1 MAYPALMFAPAAALQ
16 LTREERAEIDHIA
29 ANGRTPQKLARR
41 ARIIALAAD
50 GTPNRQIATLVGV
63 SRPTVIAQRR
73 RFEEMGLRGLVKDR
87 TRRSGRR
94 PALPAA
100 TVKKIVDA
108 TRSVAPPNATQW
120 TTRSMAAWAGV
131 SRAAVHRIW
140 VQHGLQPHRV
150 ETFKVSNDPQLA
162 EKVRAIVGLYLD
174 PPDKAL
180 VFSVDEKTSIQAL
193 DRTQPGLPMK
203 KGRCATMTHD
213 YKRHGTT
220 TLFAALNLLDGK
232 VIGQCTPRHH
242 AKEFIAFLHTIDRE
256 TPAELDLHIVVDNY
270 SAHKTEAVNRW
281 LKRHRRFHLHFTP
294 TSASWLNLVES
305 WFATLT
311 KQQLRRGVFR
321 SVAELLHAIDN
332 YLVRYNATPTRFV
345 WTKDA
350 DSILDKIDRARRTL
364 NRKIGK

>member
-1 MAYPALMFAPAAALQ
+1 MFATASALQ
-16 LTREERAEIDHIA
+16 LTREERAEIDRLVA
-29 ANGRTPQKLARR
+29 DGCTPQKLARR

-50 GTPNRQIATLVGV
+50 GMSNRQIAVQVRV

-73 RFEEMGLRGLVKDR
+73 RFQEMGLRGLVKDR
-87 TRRSGRR
+87 TRPPGRQ
-94 PALPAA
+94 PLAQAI
-100 TVKKIVDA
+100 VKKIVDA
-108 TRSVAPPNATQW
+108 TRVAPENATQW

-150 ETFKVSNDPQLA
+150 ETFKVSNDPLLA
-162 EKVRAIVGLYLD
+162 EKVRDIVGLYLD

-203 KGRCATMTHD
+203 KGRCQTMTHD

-232 VIGQCTPRHH
+232 VIGQCTPRHR
-242 AKEFIAFLHTIDRE
+242 AKEFIAFLRKIDRE
-256 TPAELDLHIVVDNY
+256 TPAELELHIVVDNY
-270 SAHKTEAVNRW
+270 SAHKTEAVSRW

-311 KQQLRRGVFR
+311 KQRLRRGVFR
-321 SVAELLHAIDN
+321 SVEELLQAIEN
-332 YLVRYNATPTRFV
+332 YLLCYNATPTRFV

-350 DSILDKIDRARRTL
+350 DTILQKIDRARQTL

>member
-1 MAYPALMFAPAAALQ
+1 MFAPAEALQ
-16 LTREERAEIDHIA
+16 LTREERAEIDHLVTD
-29 ANGRTPQKLARR
+29 GRTPQKLAWR

-50 GTPNRQIATLVGV
+50 GMPNRQIATLLGV
-63 SRPTVIAQRR
+63 SRPTVISQRR

-87 TRRSGRR
+87 TRRPGRQ
-94 PALPAA
+94 PLPDA

-108 TRSVAPPNATQW
+108 TRSVTPPNATQW

-140 VQHGLQPHRV
+140 AQHGLQPHRV

-162 EKVRAIVGLYLD
+162 EKVRDIVGLYLD

-232 VIGQCTPRHH
+232 VIGQCTPRHR
-242 AKEFIAFLHTIDRE
+242 AKEFIAFLRKIEWE
-256 TPAELDLHIVVDNY
+256 TPAELALHIVVDNS
-270 SAHKTEAVNRW
+270 SAHKSEAVQRW
-281 LKRHRRFHLHFTP
+281 LKRHPRFHLHFTP

-321 SVAELLHAIDN
+321 SVAELLQTIND

-350 DSILDKIDRARRTL
+350 DTILKKIDRARRTL
-364 NRKIGK
+364 NRKNGK

>member
-1 MAYPALMFAPAAALQ
+1 MVAPASALQ
-16 LTREERAEIDHIA
+16 LTREERAEIDRIVA
-29 ANGRTPQKLARR
+29 DGRTPQKLARR

-50 GTPNRQIATLVGV
+50 GMPNLQIAAQVNV

-73 RFEEMGLRGLVKDR
+73 RFQQMGLRGLVKDR
-87 TRRSGRR
+87 TRPPGRC
-94 PALPAA
+94 PLAA
-100 TVKKIVDA
+100 ETVKKVVDA
-108 TRSVAPPNATQW
+108 TRNVTPANATQW

-162 EKVRAIVGLYLD
+162 EKVRDIVGLYLD

-203 KGRCATMTHD
+203 KGRCQTMTHD

-232 VIGQCTPRHH
+232 VIGQCNSRHR
-242 AKEFIAFLHTIDRE
+242 AKEFIAFLRKIDRE
-256 TPAELDLHIVVDNY
+256 TPAELALHIVVDNY

-311 KQQLRRGVFR
+311 KQRLRRGVFR
-321 SVAELLHAIDN
+321 SVDELLHAIDN
-332 YLVRYNATPTRFV
+332 YLVCYNATPTRFV

-350 DSILDKIDRARRTL
+350 DIILEKIDRARQTL

>member
-1 MAYPALMFAPAAALQ
+1 MFAPAEALQ
-16 LTREERAEIDHIA
+16 LTGEERAEIDHLITD
-29 ANGRTPQKLARR
+29 GRTPQKLARR

-50 GTPNRQIATLVGV
+50 GMPNRRIAAVLGL

-87 TRRSGRR
+87 TRRPGRQ
-94 PALPAA
+94 PLPAA

-108 TRSVAPPNATQW
+108 TRSVAAPNATQW

-162 EKVRAIVGLYLD
+162 EKVRDIVGLYLD

-193 DRTQPGLPMK
+193 DRTQPGLPLK
-203 KGRCATMTHD
+203 KGRCATRTHD

-232 VIGQCTPRHH
+232 VIGQCTPRHR
-242 AKEFIAFLHTIDRE
+242 AKEFIAFLRRIDRE
-256 TPAELDLHIVVDNY
+256 TPSELALHIVVDNS
-270 SAHKTEAVNRW
+270 SAHKSEAVQRW
-281 LKRHRRFHLHFTP
+281 LKRHPRFHLHFTP

-311 KQQLRRGVFR
+311 RQRLRRGVFR
-321 SVAELLHAIDN
+321 SVEELLNAIND

-350 DSILDKIDRARRTL
+350 DTILEKIDRARRTL